1 MAASSHEPPGRDNDH
16 KAYRGRLVSPPC
28 RILPLSPYKENAMSE
43 TDIDYPRLRQ
53 IMVDGLTVLGLVVL
67 LAFELPL

>member
-1 MAASSHEPPGRDNDH
+1 MN
-16 KAYRGRLVSPPC
+16 
-28 RILPLSPYKENAMSE
+28 E

-53 IMVDGLTVLGLVVL
+53 IMVDGLTVLGLVVV